1 MNNLQKISISLFLSE
16 FTTSAYFIIVTWILY
31 HSTNNAIFTG
41 LFIGLGF
48 LPSFLSNLYFGVLV
62 DRMEKRHL
70 LIIAQSIISISLI
83 LIALLTYGDF
93 PFLVIGLILIHMII
107 QLCGSLFRPSM
118 QAYLTSIFSQ
128 EELITVFSK
137 TASIGIVGSIAGTAL
152 GSLFISLFPAAIV
165 FLILLCPLLLSLFLL
180 RSLPV
185 ERVEII
191 TSPNSIVKDIKNGFH
206 YCFSDKFYIQLLII
220 MAIGQLIF
228 HTNIGFLAV
237 FTTDILK
244 ENATIY
250 GILEILC
257 SLGGVISGWYA
268 KSLIKRIGI
277 HFSNVIIILLMVAL
291 YLMFT
296 AVNILI
302 VSIACFMLGL
312 VTTWLRTTFQAIQ
325 QSATTKG
332 YHGRVAS
339 IRMFFNQG
347 FVIVVSPIF
356 GYVSDAHSVS
366 LIYIILMII
375 SVVCLLTS
383 ILIIKD
389 QRFRNIIRMQQDT

>member
-1 MNNLQKISISLFLSE
+1 MDNLQKISISLFLSE

-228 HTNIGFLAV
+228 TLILAFLQYLLQ
-237 FTTDILK
+237 TSLK
-244 ENATIY
+244 KMQ
-250 GILEILC
+250 L
-257 SLGGVISGWYA
+257 
-268 KSLIKRIGI
+268 
-277 HFSNVIIILLMVAL
+277 
-291 YLMFT
+291 
-296 AVNILI
+296 
-302 VSIACFMLGL
+302 FME
-312 VTTWLRTTFQAIQ
+312 
-325 QSATTKG
+325 
-332 YHGRVAS
+332 Y
-339 IRMFFNQG
+339 
-347 FVIVVSPIF
+347 
-356 GYVSDAHSVS
+356 
-366 LIYIILMII
+366 
-375 SVVCLLTS
+375 
-383 ILIIKD
+383 
-389 QRFRNIIRMQQDT
+389 